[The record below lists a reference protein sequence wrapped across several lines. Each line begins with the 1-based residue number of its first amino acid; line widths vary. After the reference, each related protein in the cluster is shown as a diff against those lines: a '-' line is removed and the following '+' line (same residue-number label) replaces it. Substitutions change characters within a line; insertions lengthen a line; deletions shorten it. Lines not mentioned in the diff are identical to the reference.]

1 MECWKALLIK
11 NKNTI
16 DIILTMDK
24 LKRNIKKNLA
34 VINKK
39 KILSLL
45 RYKIYVFN

>member
-11 NKNTI
+11 KNTI
-16 DIILTMDK
+16 DITLTMDK

-34 VINKK
+34 VINKE